1 MTRQLPNGEAVQ
13 VWGGPDTPQG
23 FVWQGT
29 SHSVDQ
35 VCNRW
40 QVHTR
45 WWEPGETLWR
55 DYFKVTTAEGSLCL
69 LYHDLL
75 GGGWFLS
82 RLYD

>member
-1 MTRQLPNGEAVQ
+1 VTRLWADGEPVDAWPGQ
-13 VWGGPDTPQG
+13 EAPAG
-23 FVWQGT
+23 FVWQGVC
-29 SHSVDQ
+29 HPILE

-55 DYFKVTTAEGSLCL
+55 EYWKVATRTDLLCL
-69 LYHDLL
+69 LYRDRLS
-75 GGGWFLS
+75 GGWFLA

>member
-1 MTRQLPNGEAVQ
+1 LWPKAEAIQ
-13 VWGGPDTPQG
+13 VWEEDDTPAG
-23 FVWQGT
+23 FSWRGG
-29 SHSVDQ
+29 SHCIET

-55 DYFKVTTAEGSLCL
+55 EYWKVTTDRGILCL
-69 LYHDLL
+69 LYRDLL
-75 GGGWFLS
+75 GGGWYLS